1 MSADSEPD
9 ITGYVN
15 FRDLGGH
22 ATPSGPVR
30 TGMLFRSDSLAH
42 VSDNDIDH
50 LVGNLGIRTAI
61 DLRHDVEVQG
71 YPLDT
76 LSAAGVHI
84 HHIPLFDPS
93 RPSMLPDDIA
103 SLTLAKI
110 YRDLLESAGAR
121 LIDALRVVNSELTE
135 PLVFM
140 CSAGKDRTGVLA
152 ALVLGLVGVSDTDI
166 VADYAATG
174 TAVDLIVARAGAR
187 GSAAAAVGLE
197 HLLYAEAENM
207 EGTLEWLHSTY
218 GGFAPWALANGY
230 TDGEIAALRATLVGP
245 E

>member
-1 MSADSEPD
+1 
-9 ITGYVN
+9 V
-15 FRDLGGH
+15 R
-22 ATPSGPVR
+22 SGR
-30 TGMLFRSDSLAH
+30 LFRSDSLAH
-42 VSDNDIDH
+42 VSDADIDH
-50 LVGNLGIRTAI
+50 LVGNLGIRTTI
-61 DLRHDVEVQG
+61 DLRHDAEVQE

-103 SLTLAKI
+103 TLTLAKI
-110 YRDLLESAGAR
+110 YRDLLENAGAR
-121 LIDALRVVNSELTE
+121 LIDALRVVNAELSE

-152 ALVLGLVGVSDTDI
+152 ALVLGLVGVSDDDI

-174 TAVDLIVARAGAR
+174 KAVDLIVARAGAR

-207 EGTLEWLHSTY
+207 AGTLEWLHATH
-218 GGFAPWALANGY
+218 GGFVPWALANGY
-230 TDGEIAALRATLVGP
+230 TEGEIASLRATLV
-245 E
+245 ETDE